1 LWSKTLPNGDMFP
14 LNHDVRGTYLY
25 HKSSLGEFYL
35 GSDAITHSYKNQKR
49 KKDLIS
55 SVKKES
61 EELFDFGSCIASYI
75 IFPDRQINR
84 KPTINQARG
93 VNHFIDDRFDL
104 TLECIRRHYEYEKS
118 PLHDCLNRYNDFF
131 NLFIDF
137 QGYVEFFLLNDL
149 IDSDHQ
155 VKFYLPFDDFKS
167 YAQMNSKKEYLE
179 YKERVMEFI
188 EARTV
193 RIKNDQKIL

>member
-1 LWSKTLPNGDMFP
+1 MWSKTLPNGDMFP

-167 YAQMNSKKEYLE
+167 YARIRTKMEYLE
-179 YKERVMEFI
+179 YKNCVMEFI
-188 EARTV
+188 GARTL
-193 RIKNDQKIL
+193 RIKNNQKIP